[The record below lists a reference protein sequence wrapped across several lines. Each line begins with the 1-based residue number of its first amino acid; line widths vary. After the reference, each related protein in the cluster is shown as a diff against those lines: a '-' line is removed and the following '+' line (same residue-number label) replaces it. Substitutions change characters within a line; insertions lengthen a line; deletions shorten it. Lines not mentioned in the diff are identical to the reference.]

1 MWSSTSFPAAAA
13 ERSRSAGSLVGKE
26 QPGINKR
33 SSVAYGGAGRPSR
46 LIAAATTYKVTL
58 VTPKGK
64 KVIKCPK
71 NEYILDAAEEQGLD
85 LPYTCRAGACSTCVG
100 KIVSGKVDQSVGT
113 YLDSAEI
120 KKGFVLTCIARPLSD
135 CVIQTHKEHEL
146 P

>member
-1 MWSSTSFPAAAA
+1 MAASLSVGTMLSSTSLPAAA
-13 ERSRSAGSLVGKE
+13 ERSRSSVSLVGKE
-26 QPGINKR
+26 QPGINKP

-46 LIAAATTYKVTL
+46 LIAAATYKVTL
-58 VTPKGK
+58 
-64 KVIKCPK
+64 VIKCPK

-120 KKGFVLTCIARPLSD
+120 KKGFVLTCMDRLR
-135 CVIQTHKEHEL
+135 QG
-146 P
+146 